1 MGRPINKRYFGV
13 LGGDGATVFTPTG
26 PNIPVQ
32 AAGLP
37 DKDVVAE
44 GGVAD
49 LYIVKQKSARRFL
62 VRHTEDNSQGV
73 CRLVDKILG
82 VDDSSQ
88 ISTGEMVII
97 GYTSTGVAKTIRSLT
112 NKVATDFNGVRYK
125 WTLTDDS
132 TSSVLS
138 LVAM

>member
-1 MGRPINKRYFGV
+1 MGRPINKKYFGI
-13 LGGDGATVFTPTG
+13 LGVNATPK
-26 PNIPVQ
+26 IPVQ

-37 DKDVVAE
+37 EKDVVAE

-62 VRHTEDNSQGV
+62 VKHTEDDSQGV

-88 ISTGEMVII
+88 ILTGEMVIL
-97 GYTSTGVAKTIRSLT
+97 GYTSTGVAKTIQSLT
-112 NKVATDFNGVRYK
+112 NRVATDFNGVRYK
-125 WTLTDDS
+125 WSLSDDS
-132 TSSVLS
+132 TTSVLS
-138 LVAM
+138 LIAM

>member
-1 MGRPINKRYFGV
+1 MGRPVNKKYFGA
-13 LGGDGATVFTPTG
+13 LGVDATPK
-26 PNIPVQ
+26 IPVQ
-32 AAGLP
+32 SAGLP

-62 VRHTEDNSQGV
+62 VRHTEDNSEGV

-82 VDDSSQ
+82 IDDSTQ
-88 ISTGEMVII
+88 LATGEMVVI
-97 GYTSTGVAKTIRSLT
+97 GYTSTGEAKTIRSLT

-125 WTLTDDS
+125 WSVSDDS
-132 TSSVLS
+132 TTSVLS

>member
-1 MGRPINKRYFGV
+1 MGRPINKKYFGV
-13 LGGDGATVFTPTG
+13 LGVDATPK
-26 PNIPVQ
+26 IPVQ

-44 GGVAD
+44 LGIAD
-49 LYIVKQKSARRFL
+49 LYIVKQKNARRFL

-82 VDDSSQ
+82 VDDSTQ
-88 ISTGEMVII
+88 IATGEMVII

-112 NKVATDFNGVRYK
+112 NRVATDFNGVRYK
-125 WTLTDDS
+125 WSVSDDS
-132 TSSVLS
+132 TTSVLS
-138 LVAM
+138 LIAM

>member
-1 MGRPINKRYFGV
+1 MGRPINKKYFGI
-13 LGGDGATVFTPTG
+13 LGVNATPK
-26 PNIPVQ
+26 IPVQ

-37 DKDVVAE
+37 EKDVVAE

-62 VRHTEDNSQGV
+62 VKHTEDDSQGV

-88 ISTGEMVII
+88 ILTGEMVIL
-97 GYTSTGVAKTIRSLT
+97 GYTSTGVAKTIQSLT
-112 NKVATDFNGVRYK
+112 NRVATDFNGVRYK
-125 WTLTDDS
+125 WSLSDDS
-132 TSSVLS
+132 STSVLS
-138 LVAM
+138 LIAM

>member
-13 LGGDGATVFTPTG
+13 LGGNGATVFTPTG
-26 PNIPVQ
+26 PTIPVQ

-37 DKDVVAE
+37 NKDVVAE

-62 VRHTEDNSQGV
+62 VRHTEDNSEGI

-88 ISTGEMVII
+88 IATGEMVII

-112 NKVATDFNGVRYK
+112 NRVATDFNGVRYK

>member
-1 MGRPINKRYFGV
+1 MGRPVNKKYFGI
-13 LGGDGATVFTPTG
+13 LGVDATPK
-26 PNIPVQ
+26 IPVQ

-88 ISTGEMVII
+88 IATGEMVII

-112 NKVATDFNGVRYK
+112 NRVATDFNGVRYK
-125 WTLTDDS
+125 WSVVDDS
-132 TSSVLS
+132 TTTVLVLTS
-138 LVAM
+138 M